1 MSGGRAIVGRSFCV
15 YKFLFLLMEI
25 KFKKKHKL
33 MCAFIP
39 FSRI

>member
-1 MSGGRAIVGRSFCV
+1 MSGGRAIVGQSFCV

-25 KFKKKHKL
+25 KKKKHKL